1 MRFLVW
7 ATNQQRAMHKAA
19 TRYPPSRGF
28 KVEVIDE
35 KGRNGPSQ
43 AQAG

>member
-7 ATNQQRAMHKAA
+7 ATTQQRAMHKAT

-28 KVEVIDE
+28 TVQVLDE
-35 KGRNGPSQ
+35 KSRNGPSQ
-43 AQAG
+43 AA